1 MSTPVASLVEKL
13 GLQKYKSKYK
23 KLGATAEGGF
33 DPDNGKTA
41 KKLQSKFLVLQKV
54 LSRKMFH
61 KLFSHLAYAVA

>member
-33 DPDNGKTA
+33 DPDNVATA
-41 KKLQSKFLVLQKV
+41 ENCKASF
-54 LSRKMFH
+54 
-61 KLFSHLAYAVA
+61 

>member
-33 DPDNGKTA
+33 DPDNGATAENCKTSFSVA
-41 KKLQSKFLVLQKV
+41 KSFVLLKV
-54 LSRKMFH
+54 LCC
-61 KLFSHLAYAVA
+61 